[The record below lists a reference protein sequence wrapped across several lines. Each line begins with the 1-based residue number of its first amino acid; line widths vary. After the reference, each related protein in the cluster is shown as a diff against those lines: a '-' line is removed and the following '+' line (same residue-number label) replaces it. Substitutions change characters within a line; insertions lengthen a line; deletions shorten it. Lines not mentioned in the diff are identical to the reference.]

1 MLLVKHK
8 KQDIMKKWV
17 VFLLGSI
24 TGAILT
30 IVILVIIGMSMN
42 NSTMGGGTTN
52 SYPGLVIFE
61 QPAEEIKAP
70 SFRVM
75 QVISNNMAL
84 AHAGENKYGEVWYNG
99 MLVLLTGDEGTYF
112 YDDQIVEVPKRKIAR
127 HIGTYQYETKS
138 EIRKTVPVVKILDK

>member
-1 MLLVKHK
+1 
-8 KQDIMKKWV
+8 MKKWV

-30 IVILVIIGMSMN
+30 IVVLAIIGMSMT
-42 NSTMGGGTTN
+42 NSTTEETTE
-52 SYPGLVIFE
+52 SIPGLVIFE
-61 QPAEEIKAP
+61 QPTEEIKTP
-70 SFRVM
+70 SFRVL
-75 QVISNNMAL
+75 QVISNNIAL
-84 AHAGENKYGEVWYNG
+84 AHAGENKYGEVWYTG

-112 YDDQIVEVPKRKIAR
+112 YDDQIVEVPKSKIAR

>member
-1 MLLVKHK
+1 
-8 KQDIMKKWV
+8 MKKWV

-30 IVILVIIGMSMN
+30 IIVLGFIGMSMN
-42 NSTMGGGTTN
+42 NSTTGEGSIN

-61 QPAEEIKAP
+61 QPTEEIKTP
-70 SFRVM
+70 SFKVL

-84 AHAGENKYGEVWYNG
+84 AHAGENKYGEVWYTG

-112 YDDQIVEVPKRKIAR
+112 YDDQIVEVPKGKTAR

-138 EIRKTVPVVKILDK
+138 EIQKTVPVVKILDK

>member
-1 MLLVKHK
+1 
-8 KQDIMKKWV
+8 MKKWV

-30 IVILVIIGMSMN
+30 IVVLVIIGMSMN
-42 NSTMGGGTTN
+42 NLTTGGGSIN

-61 QPAEEIKAP
+61 QPTEEIKTP

-84 AHAGENKYGEVWYNG
+84 AHAGENKYGEVWYTG
-99 MLVLLTGDEGTYF
+99 MLVLLIGDEGTYF
-112 YDDQIVEVPKRKIAR
+112 YDDQIVEVPKGKIAR

-138 EIRKTVPVVKILDK
+138 ERQKTVPVVKILDN